1 MAFSSTCKKSDVFG
15 TTQVKFFDVDFASV
29 TTGAVATGFSTV
41 LAATFNNSVSEAQG
55 LVKINRNAADNAA
68 EAGTVNISG
77 VTASDAGQLIVY
89 GN

>member
-1 MAFSSTCKKSDVFG
+1 MAFSSTLKKSDICG
-15 TTQVKFFDVDFASV
+15 TTQVKFFDVNFASV
-29 TTGAVATGFSTV
+29 TTGAVKSGFSNV
-41 LAATFNNSVSEAQG
+41 LFAVFNNGTTEAQG

-77 VTASDAGQLIVY
+77 VTSNDVGQLMVY